1 MEGTRDRWALTAS
14 SSFHRELGSQGSQR
28 IERDENDVYYL
39 IQCIETK
46 VPVNPFAD
54 IGQYER
60 EKMPLINIATG
71 TVAHLAPVVRKPIS
85 ANPRLNR
92 PNPRDKFVLRL
103 NSVNLLIGRK
113 SSQTNQNGGLT
124 LCLFSALIPSPVR
137 KEKQFRLLDDFSE
150 FNFTILS
157 RTSHSAF
164 DFPALF
170 RVFTSRADR
179 CSAIRT

>member
-1 MEGTRDRWALTAS
+1 MALEQTVNRDSKIKGRIVEVTGMEGTRDRWALTAS

-71 TVAHLAPVVRKPIS
+71 TVAHL
-85 ANPRLNR
+85 
-92 PNPRDKFVLRL
+92 KFRNLYSVLR
-103 NSVNLLIGRK
+103 SKAKRQWE
-113 SSQTNQNGGLT
+113 S
-124 LCLFSALIPSPVR
+124 
-137 KEKQFRLLDDFSE
+137 
-150 FNFTILS
+150 LS
-157 RTSHSAF
+157 K
-164 DFPALF
+164 PG
-170 RVFTSRADR
+170 
-179 CSAIRT
+179 